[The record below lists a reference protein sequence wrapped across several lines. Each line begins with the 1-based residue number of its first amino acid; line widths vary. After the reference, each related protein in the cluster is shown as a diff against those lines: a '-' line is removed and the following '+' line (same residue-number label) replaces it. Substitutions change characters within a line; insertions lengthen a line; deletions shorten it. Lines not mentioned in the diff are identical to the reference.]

1 MGTPRAVY
9 CWKLGGCREEND
21 QSVQRTPVLFSSP
34 PSSALGINRGGSGQA
49 TELNELSGL
58 ILNGI
63 SCSYLNSLTS
73 SLNSG
78 AVQLLLPLS
87 INTPEVISFFF
98 CTEAFVPVL
107 TLFLHAAL
115 SYFPH
120 FFLLVDL
127 SAVLPAGWGSSGATW
142 VSSHILQ

>member
-1 MGTPRAVY
+1 MAV
-9 CWKLGGCREEND
+9 L
-21 QSVQRTPVLFSSP
+21 VLI
-34 PSSALGINRGGSGQA
+34 G
-49 TELNELSGL
+49 
-58 ILNGI
+58 
-63 SCSYLNSLTS
+63 NSLAS

-78 AVQLLLPLS
+78 AAQLLLPLS

-120 FFLLVDL
+120 FFLLGDL
-127 SAVLPAGWGSSGATW
+127 SAVLLAGWGSSGATR
-142 VSSHILQ
+142 VSSYT